1 MLSSFLT
8 KLSMMVVTMA
18 LVFWIGWSVPQ
29 SRHGE
34 DLQGKGSVQ
43 SAKVDSQRA
52 TAPAALTA
60 DVAEQPS
67 GRVPVSP
74 QPSMRSASEKLDL
87 NMATEQE
94 IESLPGIGPI
104 LAGRI
109 VEYRQSRGAF
119 RTVDQLRQVK
129 GIGKKK
135 FDRIRMLVNVSTHTS
150 SGGGKRKTA

>member
-1 MLSSFLT
+1 MLSSFLI

-34 DLQGKGSVQ
+34 DLLGRGSVQ
-43 SAKVDSQRA
+43 SAKLDSQRA
-52 TAPAALTA
+52 TGPAALTA
-60 DVAEQPS
+60 DAAEQRS
-67 GRVPVSP
+67 R
-74 QPSMRSASEKLDL
+74 RSASVKLDL

-94 IESLPGIGPI
+94 IESLPGIGPV

-119 RTVDQLRQVK
+119 HTVDQLRHVK

-135 FDRIRMLVNVSTHTS
+135 FDRIRMLVNVSTPPG
-150 SGGGKRKTA
+150 SGGGKRKAA

>member
-1 MLSSFLT
+1 MLSSFLI

-34 DLQGKGSVQ
+34 LLGTRSVRSANLDLQK
-43 SAKVDSQRA
+43 A

-60 DVAEQPS
+60 DVAVEAS
-67 GRVPVSP
+67 GRVPVSR
-74 QPSMRSASEKLDL
+74 QSSTRSASEKLDL
-87 NMATEQE
+87 NKATEQE
-94 IESLPGIGPI
+94 IESLPGIGPV

-119 RTVDQLRQVK
+119 HTVDQLRHVK

-135 FDRIRMLVNVSTHTS
+135 FDRIRMLVGVSTSSS

>member
-1 MLSSFLT
+1 MLSSLLI
-8 KLSMMVVTMA
+8 KLVMMVVTMA

-34 DLQGKGSVQ
+34 DLQERGSVQ
-43 SAKVDSQRA
+43 SANVDSQKA
-52 TAPAALTA
+52 TAPATLTA
-60 DVAEQPS
+60 DVAEKPS

-135 FDRIRMLVNVSTHTS
+135 FDRIRMLVNVSTPIS

>member
-1 MLSSFLT
+1 MLSSLLI
-8 KLSMMVVTMA
+8 KLVMMVVTMA

-34 DLQGKGSVQ
+34 DLLGRGSVQ
-43 SAKVDSQRA
+43 SAKLDSQRA
-52 TAPAALTA
+52 TGPAALTA
-60 DVAEQPS
+60 GVPEQLS
-67 GRVPVSP
+67 G
-74 QPSMRSASEKLDL
+74 RSASVKLDL

-94 IESLPGIGPI
+94 IESLPGIGPV

-119 RTVDQLRQVK
+119 RTVDQLRHVK

-135 FDRIRMLVNVSTHTS
+135 FDRIRMLVNVSTPPG
-150 SGGGKRKTA
+150 SGGGKRKAA